1 MSLHISVVAIQGDH
15 IGRAEELL
23 GLFGSGPETGPIEVT
38 SLEEAS
44 RYIDTHGCKA
54 VYCHLG
60 LTAIVDPEL
69 VFMMDEGTCAEISR
83 RLGSQVC
90 GFVCEGVSGTYGFNL
105 FRDGEKVRGFCSTN
119 GKITE
124 DMGQPIAEEIGFDRS
139 LATEVSL
146 IELVARIGFNFWDIE
161 EVDRFIVYGAGRAD
175 SAADLRISLQG
186 GEGKKEK
193 RKPWW
198 RPW

>member
-15 IGRAEELL
+15 IGRTKELL
-23 GLFGSGPETGPIEVT
+23 GLFGFGFETGPIEVT
-38 SLEEAS
+38 SLEESS
-44 RYIDTHGCKA
+44 RYLDNHGCKA
-54 VYCHLG
+54 VYYQQG
-60 LTAIVDPEL
+60 WTAIVDPEL
-69 VFMMDEGTCAEISR
+69 VFMIDEGACAEISR

-124 DMGQPIAEEIGFDRS
+124 DNGQPIAEESGLDRN
-139 LATEVSL
+139 LATEVGL
-146 IELVARIGFNFWDIE
+146 IELVARIGFNYWDIE
-161 EVDRFIVYGAGRAD
+161 KVDRFIVYGADQAD
-175 SAADLRISLQG
+175 SVADLRMRLQG

-193 RKPWW
+193 RKPW
-198 RPW
+198 